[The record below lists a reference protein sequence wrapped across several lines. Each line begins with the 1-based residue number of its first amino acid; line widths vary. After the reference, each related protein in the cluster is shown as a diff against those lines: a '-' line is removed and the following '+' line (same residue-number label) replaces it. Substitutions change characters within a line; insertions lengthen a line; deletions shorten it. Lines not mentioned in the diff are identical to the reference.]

1 MTALSRAA
9 ALAALLS
16 ALAVVATRPARTVM
30 VGTVKPAS
38 SAERGPVAP
47 CPRGTLPDAEVCIP
61 VPVAPTASS
70 ADTRAGAPR

>member
-16 ALAVVATRPARTVM
+16 ALAVFATRPARKVM
-30 VGTVKPAS
+30 VGTVKTPN

-61 VPVAPTASS
+61 VPVAPP

>member
-16 ALAVVATRPARTVM
+16 AIGVAASRPAQKVM
-30 VGTVKPAS
+30 VGSVKLPS

-61 VPVAPTASS
+61 VPVATPASS
-70 ADTRAGAPR
+70 DDTRAGAPR